1 MTPTQLQEILN
12 CSASKATLF
21 CNPLNIT
28 MLNYKIN
35 TPLRQSAFIAQFGH
49 ESGRLQ
55 YVRELA
61 SGKAYEG
68 RKDLGNIESGD
79 GVKYK
84 GRGLIQITGRTNY
97 KMCGDALNL
106 DLINHP
112 ELLELPINASL
123 SAGWFWYTRKLN
135 ALADKPDFKKITRLI
150 NGGLNGESERE
161 TFYQKALTILQG

>member
-1 MTPTQLQEILN
+1 MNTSQLQEILN

-21 CNPLNIT
+21 CDPLNIT
-28 MLNYKIN
+28 MINFKIN
-35 TPLRQSAFIAQFGH
+35 THLRQSAFIAQVGH

-68 RKDLGNIESGD
+68 RKDLGNVEAGD
-79 GVKYK
+79 GVKFK
-84 GRGLIQITGRTNY
+84 GRGLIQITGKTNY
-97 KMCGDALNL
+97 KLCGDALNL

-123 SAGWFWYTRKLN
+123 SAGWYWYTRKLN
-135 ALADKPDFKKITRLI
+135 VLADKPDFTKITKAI
-150 NGGLNGESERE
+150 NGGLNGQVERLA
-161 TFYQKALTILQG
+161 FYQKALSILQG

>member
-1 MTPTQLQEILN
+1 MTAAQLQEILN
-12 CSASKATLF
+12 CATSKAILF
-21 CNPLNIT
+21 CDPLNIT

-35 TPLRQSAFIAQFGH
+35 TTLRQSAFIAQVGH

-68 RKDLGNIESGD
+68 RKDLGNIDSGD
-79 GVKYK
+79 GVKFK

-97 KMCGDALNL
+97 KLCGDALNL

-112 ELLELPINASL
+112 ELLELPINTAL

-135 ALADKPDFKKITRLI
+135 ALADKPDFKKITRVI

-161 TFYQKALTILQG
+161 AFYQKALTILQG